1 MVVHVQITIFIVI
14 ISSARKCSAAMP
26 MACTVLVGV
35 GKANSIKRDSGIEII
50 VCRCPASRYLYIT

>member
-35 GKANSIKRDSGIEII
+35 AGES
-50 VCRCPASRYLYIT
+50 

>member
-35 GKANSIKRDSGIEII
+35 GKANSINSGIEII